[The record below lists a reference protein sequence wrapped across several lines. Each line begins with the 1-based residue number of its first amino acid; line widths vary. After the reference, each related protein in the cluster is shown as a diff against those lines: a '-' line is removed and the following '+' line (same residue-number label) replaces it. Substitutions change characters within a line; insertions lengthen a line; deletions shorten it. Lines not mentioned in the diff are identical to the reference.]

1 MEHKAILDKVIS
13 LVADTLELDE
23 SDIDVDT
30 AYKDLGADSFD
41 LLELVTAIED
51 EFGITLDE
59 DSIPSIKT
67 VGETVDAIEKAQ

>member
-23 SDIDVDT
+23 SDIDADT
-30 AYKDLGADSFD
+30 VYKDLGADSFD